1 MSQYNAKH
9 IILAILGFLFLI
21 GLVKTINDRTFQKI
35 FEEGALK
42 DKGEAATKAAREEA
56 ALVNRCGFESTEA
69 ENQDDMASG
78 LAIWTPD
85 TRRRYVN
92 RCVELMKQGVPQ
104 EEGVSHYLTYRIA
117 VLKSIKID
125 YALYAPLKRQMEKE
139 HWTATEFH
147 RRKEDLMNKW
157 RKSPAFAKY
166 MEEAT
171 AEANEENE
179 RIMVK

>member
-1 MSQYNAKH
+1 M
-9 IILAILGFLFLI
+9 LAILGFLFLI
-21 GLVKTINDRTFQKI
+21 GLVKTINHRTFQKI
-35 FEEGALK
+35 FEAGALK
-42 DKGEAATKAAREEA
+42 DKAEAAKKDAREEA
-56 ALVNRCGFESTEA
+56 ALVNGCGCGFESTEA

-85 TRRRYVN
+85 TRRRFVN

-104 EEGVSHYLTYRIA
+104 EESVSRYLTYRIA

-171 AEANEENE
+171 AEANEHNE